1 MTPTTINS
9 LRRIRFSQHRA
20 DGTLTVYPAV
30 EGGVPLS
37 IRRVFTITGVS
48 QAGIRGDHAHRACS
62 QMVSCLA
69 GGVIITVDDGF
80 ETVKETLR
88 NDGMAM
94 LIPPMLWNS
103 LSFAGPSTVLAVF
116 CDELYDVNDYIRSW
130 SEYMRLKTA
139 ERLGA

>member
-1 MTPTTINS
+1 MTPTTIKS
-9 LRRIRFSQHRA
+9 VRRIRFSQHRA
-20 DGTLTVYPAV
+20 DGMLTVFPEG
-30 EGGVPLS
+30 EGGVPFS

-48 QAGIRGDHAHRACS
+48 RAGIRGDHAHRACS

-69 GGVIITVDDGF
+69 GRVIITVDDGF
-80 ETVKETLR
+80 ETVEAALQ
-88 NDGMAM
+88 NDGESM

-130 SEYMRLKTA
+130 SEYMRLKTE
-139 ERLGA
+139 ERTGV